1 MKANPGITVKFE
13 SFAVEQYATVLST
26 ALAAGKG
33 GDVIHTRA
41 YGGLEQFAKAGN
53 WAVFTFNP
61 YGPNT
66 SNPFEAVPS
75 PAPPSRLHWL
85 GTDSLGRD
93 VYARMIYGARISLLV
108 GLSVALISVVSGA
121 VVGLLAGYFSR
132 FDAIIMRL
140 MDGIMAIPSI
150 LLAIA
155 LVALLGSSVKVV
167 IIAIAIPE
175 IPRVT
180 RLVRAVVL
188 SVRDLPFVEAARSNG
203 TRVAKLLRR
212 HILPST
218 VAPLIV
224 QATYICAS
232 AILTEAGLSFLGAG
246 TPPEFPTWGNMIA
259 SSRAAFSAKAS
270 GGQPTVTS
278 PAPTLSAPR
287 AASRAA
293 PRDGA
298 VSVAAKAPAPSIRTR
313 CAFPVR
319 TRGIF

>member
-1 MKANPGITVKFE
+1 MVDSSSADFIRRHPTIVAGTLLLLLI
-13 SFAVEQYATVLST
+13 
-26 ALAAGKG
+26 ALAAIFAPFIA
-33 GDVIHTRA
+33 GDPLAFEPINRLR
-41 YGGLEQFAKAGN
+41 GPSE
-53 WAVFTFNP
+53 TF
-61 YGPNT
+61 
-66 SNPFEAVPS
+66 
-75 PAPPSRLHWL
+75 WL

-93 VYARMIYGARISLLV
+93 VYARMVHGARISLLV
-108 GLSVALISVVSGA
+108 GLSVAFISVLSGS
-121 VVGLLAGYFSR
+121 VVGLLAGYFER
-132 FDAIIMRL
+132 VDAVVMRL
-140 MDGIMAIPSI
+140 MDGIMAIPAI

-155 LVALLGSSVKVV
+155 LVALLGASVKVV

-188 SVRDLPFVEAARSNG
+188 TVRGLPFVEAARSNG

-259 SSRAAFSAKAS
+259 SSRLYL
-270 GGQPTVTS
+270 QI
-278 PAPTLSAPR
+278 APWTIFAPGICLALVVLAVNLLGDGLR
-287 AASRAA
+287 DRLD
-293 PRDGA
+293 PRIA
-298 VSVAAKAPAPSIRTR
+298 RR
-313 CAFPVR
+313 M
-319 TRGIF
+319 

>member
-1 MKANPGITVKFE
+1 MDSSNAEFIRRHPTVV
-13 SFAVEQYATVLST
+13 AGAALLLLI
-26 ALAAGKG
+26 ALAAIFAPYIA
-33 GDVIHTRA
+33 GDPLAFETINR
-41 YGGLEQFAKAGN
+41 LR
-53 WAVFTFNP
+53 
-61 YGPNT
+61 GP
-66 SNPFEAVPS
+66 SDAF
-75 PAPPSRLHWL
+75 WL

-93 VYARMIYGARISLLV
+93 VYARMVHGARISLLV
-108 GLSVALISVVSGA
+108 GLSVAFISVLIGS
-121 VVGLLAGYFSR
+121 VVGLLAGYFER
-132 FDAIIMRL
+132 VDTIVMRL
-140 MDGIMAIPSI
+140 MDGIMAIPAI

-155 LVALLGSSVKVV
+155 LVALLGASVKVV

-188 SVRDLPFVEAARSNG
+188 TVRALPFVEAARSNG

-259 SSRAAFSAKAS
+259 SSRLYL
-270 GGQPTVTS
+270 QI
-278 PAPTLSAPR
+278 APWTIFAPGICLALVVLAVNLLGDGLR
-287 AASRAA
+287 DRLD
-293 PRDGA
+293 PRIA
-298 VSVAAKAPAPSIRTR
+298 RR
-313 CAFPVR
+313 M
-319 TRGIF
+319 

>member
-1 MKANPGITVKFE
+1 MVDPRKPSRAAEFTRRHPTIVIGAVLLLVITL
-13 SFAVEQYATVLST
+13 AA
-26 ALAAGKG
+26 ALAPFIAR
-33 GDVIHTRA
+33 DPLAFEPINRLRA
-41 YGGLEQFAKAGN
+41 
-53 WAVFTFNP
+53 
-61 YGPNT
+61 
-66 SNPFEAVPS
+66 PS
-75 PAPPSRLHWL
+75 AEFWL

-93 VYARMIYGARISLLV
+93 VYSRMVYGARISLLV
-108 GLSVALISVVSGA
+108 GLLVAFISIVIGS
-121 VVGLLAGYFSR
+121 VVGLLAGYFSHI
-132 FDAIIMRL
+132 DAVVMRL

-155 LVALLGSSVKVV
+155 LVSLLGASVKVV

-224 QATYICAS
+224 QATYIAAS

-259 SSRAAFSAKAS
+259 SSRLYL
-270 GGQPTVTS
+270 QI
-278 PAPTLSAPR
+278 APWTIFAPGICLALVVLAVNLVGDGLR
-287 AASRAA
+287 DRLDPRISR
-293 PRDGA
+293 RM
-298 VSVAAKAPAPSIRTR
+298 
-313 CAFPVR
+313 
-319 TRGIF
+319 

>member
-1 MKANPGITVKFE
+1 MATDPMTVRSKVGDFIRRNPTIVVGGILLALIT
-13 SFAVEQYATVLST
+13 
-26 ALAAGKG
+26 LAALLAPFIAR
-33 GDVIHTRA
+33 DPIAFEPINR
-41 YGGLEQFAKAGN
+41 LR
-53 WAVFTFNP
+53 
-61 YGPNT
+61 GP
-66 SNPFEAVPS
+66 SSDF
-75 PAPPSRLHWL
+75 WL

-108 GLSVALISVVSGA
+108 GLSVALISIISGA
-121 VVGLLAGYFSR
+121 VIGLLAGYFSK
-132 FDAIIMRL
+132 FDAVVMRL

-203 TRVAKLLRR
+203 TRVTKLLRR

-218 VAPLIV
+218 IAPLLV

-259 SSRAAFSAKAS
+259 SSRLYL
-270 GGQPTVTS
+270 QI
-278 PAPTLSAPR
+278 APWTIFAPGICLALVVLAVNLLGDGLR
-287 AASRAA
+287 DRLDPRISR
-293 PRDGA
+293 RM
-298 VSVAAKAPAPSIRTR
+298 
-313 CAFPVR
+313 
-319 TRGIF
+319 

>member
-1 MKANPGITVKFE
+1 MSQDAAVARNTLADFIRRNPTIVVGGVLLTLIT
-13 SFAVEQYATVLST
+13 
-26 ALAAGKG
+26 LAALLAPLIAR
-33 GDVIHTRA
+33 DPIAFEPINR
-41 YGGLEQFAKAGN
+41 LR
-53 WAVFTFNP
+53 
-61 YGPNT
+61 GP
-66 SNPFEAVPS
+66 SSEF
-75 PAPPSRLHWL
+75 WL

-132 FDAIIMRL
+132 FDAIVMRL

-246 TPPEFPTWGNMIA
+246 TPPEIPTWGNMIA
-259 SSRAAFSAKAS
+259 SSRLYL
-270 GGQPTVTS
+270 QI
-278 PAPTLSAPR
+278 APWTIFAPGICLALVVLAVNLLGDGLR
-287 AASRAA
+287 DRLDPRISR
-293 PRDGA
+293 RM
-298 VSVAAKAPAPSIRTR
+298 
-313 CAFPVR
+313 
-319 TRGIF
+319 